1 MTEPGTFVNE
11 VEVVENAPVSAK
23 QTAKP
28 KKWGKPITKE
38 TAKQYALSAAKAKR
52 LRKEARDKL
61 LHGLVAEDIDMAKE
75 LKEAIRTNDET
86 KIRIIEKALALVGLT
101 FDQADENRVQN
112 LNIKQETTVKKA
124 AAIRVVFEDA
134 KKPQEVKPE
143 D

>member
-1 MTEPGTFVNE
+1 MSLQDNFIDD
-11 VEVVENAPVSAK
+11 VEVVQNVPTSAE

-28 KKWGKPITKE
+28 KTWGKPITKE

-52 LRKEARDKL
+52 LRKEARDRL
-61 LHGLVAEDIDMAKE
+61 LHGLVAEEIDMAKE
-75 LKEAIRTNDET
+75 LKKAILENDET
-86 KIRIIEKALALVGLT
+86 KIRIIEKALTLVGLT

-124 AAIRVVFEDA
+124 AAIKVVFEDA
-134 KKPQEVKPE
+134 KAPQEVEPE